1 MRTEVVAA
9 VAQATIRHRAGRQ
22 AGSSGGEQRGGSS
35 QLGKPRGQHGELA
48 ELGATVSRL
57 QLEEALTAIM
67 QLQEVVDEQQAR
79 ITAIENGG
87 GAETGERREA
97 RWPRLAPSVR
107 RTGARSLAAAFDAA
121 VDTASPLDEACA
133 QDLERQSEQWWQEVS
148 AAQADYAVAQA
159 AAVEAEPK
167 VDEMAAYSVSGL
179 AAAAESE
186 ADPADWAAQLWSA
199 AEGSWPAEWMAAAA
213 VAAGDNIQ
221 AAGRAEIGSAMAGG
235 AVENPDLSDRVNAP
249 ATADA
254 RTFAGK
260 AQEVATE
267 TAAAMRAGTVA
278 AGPAAQGG
286 RSEDG
291 GAGPSAVA
299 QAPLEVAALAS
310 AAPAT
315 EQSPAVPLTAL
326 PQATPPT
333 EPPSWV
339 EMLYGETE
347 EAYMERLRDRDP
359 GRLALQEHQ
368 DLLSR
373 FKRTAGPTESWQG
386 GVWKEAQDAIER
398 RFQTRRAEACRSPEE
413 MAE

>member
-1 MRTEVVAA
+1 
-9 VAQATIRHRAGRQ
+9 
-22 AGSSGGEQRGGSS
+22 
-35 QLGKPRGQHGELA
+35 
-48 ELGATVSRL
+48 
-57 QLEEALTAIM
+57 
-67 QLQEVVDEQQAR
+67 
-79 ITAIENGG
+79 
-87 GAETGERREA
+87 
-97 RWPRLAPSVR
+97 
-107 RTGARSLAAAFDAA
+107 
-121 VDTASPLDEACA
+121 
-133 QDLERQSEQWWQEVS
+133 
-148 AAQADYAVAQA
+148 
-159 AAVEAEPK
+159 
-167 VDEMAAYSVSGL
+167 
-179 AAAAESE
+179 
-186 ADPADWAAQLWSA
+186 
-199 AEGSWPAEWMAAAA
+199 
-213 VAAGDNIQ
+213 
-221 AAGRAEIGSAMAGG
+221 MAGG

-299 QAPLEVAALAS
+299 QAPLEVAALTS

-333 EPPSWV
+333 EPPSWL

-359 GRLALQEHQ
+359 GRLALREHQ
-368 DLLSR
+368 ELYSR
-373 FKRTAGPTESWQG
+373 FKWTAGPTERWQG

-398 RFQTRRAEACRSPEE
+398 RFWKRRAEACCSPAE
-413 MAE
+413 MAECRG

>member
-1 MRTEVVAA
+1 M
-9 VAQATIRHRAGRQ
+9 
-22 AGSSGGEQRGGSS
+22 
-35 QLGKPRGQHGELA
+35 
-48 ELGATVSRL
+48 
-57 QLEEALTAIM
+57 
-67 QLQEVVDEQQAR
+67 
-79 ITAIENGG
+79 
-87 GAETGERREA
+87 
-97 RWPRLAPSVR
+97 
-107 RTGARSLAAAFDAA
+107 
-121 VDTASPLDEACA
+121 
-133 QDLERQSEQWWQEVS
+133 RQSEQWWQEVS

-167 VDEMAAYSVSGL
+167 VDEMAEYSVSGL

-199 AEGSWPAEWMAAAA
+199 AEGSWPSEWMAAAA

-221 AAGRAEIGSAMAGG
+221 ATRRAETGSAMAGG

-249 ATADA
+249 AMADA
-254 RTFAGK
+254 RTLAGK

-278 AGPAAQGG
+278 AGPAAQEG

-299 QAPLEVAALAS
+299 QAPLEVAALTS

-333 EPPSWV
+333 EPPSWL

-347 EAYMERLRDRDP
+347 EAFRERMRDRDP
-359 GRLALQEHQ
+359 GRLAVREHQ
-368 DLLSR
+368 DLWHR

-386 GVWKEAQDAIER
+386 GVWKEAQDAIDR
-398 RFQTRRAEACRSPEE
+398 RFWKRRAEACCRPAE
-413 MAE
+413 MAECRG

>member
-1 MRTEVVAA
+1 M
-9 VAQATIRHRAGRQ
+9 
-22 AGSSGGEQRGGSS
+22 
-35 QLGKPRGQHGELA
+35 
-48 ELGATVSRL
+48 
-57 QLEEALTAIM
+57 
-67 QLQEVVDEQQAR
+67 
-79 ITAIENGG
+79 
-87 GAETGERREA
+87 
-97 RWPRLAPSVR
+97 
-107 RTGARSLAAAFDAA
+107 
-121 VDTASPLDEACA
+121 
-133 QDLERQSEQWWQEVS
+133 S

-199 AEGSWPAEWMAAAA
+199 AEGSWQAEWMAAAA

-235 AVENPDLSDRVNAP
+235 AVENPDLSDRVVNAP

-278 AGPAAQGG
+278 ARPAAQGG

-299 QAPLEVAALAS
+299 QAPLEAAALIS

-333 EPPSWV
+333 APPSWLG
-339 EMLYGETE
+339 MLYG
-347 EAYMERLRDRDP
+347 
-359 GRLALQEHQ
+359 
-368 DLLSR
+368 
-373 FKRTAGPTESWQG
+373 
-386 GVWKEAQDAIER
+386 
-398 RFQTRRAEACRSPEE
+398 
-413 MAE
+413 